1 MICFRFVN
9 IVILLISITLCDAVS
24 YECDKNTVPCGCGQT
39 MVGINARIIN
49 GEDAVPYSWP
59 MMVSLTKAGLGHFCG
74 GTILNE
80 WYILTAAHCV
90 DSYYSGVTSSDF
102 MIAANIHSQS
112 QTNKI
117 IRQVDKIIIHPLWD
131 KFHHIILYDIAI
143 LRLAQP
149 LDLQKNSSIA
159 RTCLPPR
166 SNTLEEILNYPK
178 NGTRLV
184 VIGWGS
190 INYEQSSPDT
200 LQQVTINFKHHFDK
214 KCNAMIYNP
223 YIHFCAG
230 TDKDEKSDSGGPIFQ
245 WIGDRWEQAG
255 IVSYGVSG
263 CAMKGYSVVYTRI
276 SYFNDWIE
284 SHIQNNN
291 NQTTASNN
299 TTSNNTTIFQC
310 STYPSTSTSKCGC
323 SYRNVILSSP
333 TNAPSENALPYT
345 WTMIVSIRT
354 STTNQHICTG
364 TILEDFY
371 ILTAAHCLTNYKP
384 QDLTIEAG
392 MYYQTESEAIIRQ
405 VDQIYIHP
413 NYSTYSDQY
422 INDIAILRLTKSLY
436 VDNNNYISRTCK
448 SSIYNQWMDMNNY
461 PPDGTRLVIS
471 GWDIIHISSSS
482 KSKLLQQAE
491 IYAYNSNH
499 SNCFISGNQNQ
510 MQFCV
515 GRNENNNDICYG
527 NDPGSPI
534 FEWIDGRWI
543 QVGLASHCRSAGGS
557 GIFTKLSSYSNW
569 IDTLLNSTITNTSSH
584 VYQCDRKASCGCGQT
599 DVVLTSSHI
608 IGGENTIKYSWPM
621 MVSIQIRDGYDSCIG
636 TILSDSFILTS
647 AQCIY
652 YYTDTNYYNITI
664 ATSIYD
670 VSSAVKITRRVDRVY
685 IHPDYSRTE
694 PYLHDIAI
702 LHVSEPFLLGDES
715 PQYLQKICV
724 SIENEFPF
732 NQYPK
737 LDSQLV
743 VVGWASSSYT
753 AETTNTLE
761 QISVRMIDTK
771 YESCLNSI
779 TNDTYQFCAGL
790 SNDHEGAKLNY
801 LDRGDLGAPI
811 MIYKNNHWEQVGI
824 ATVDMYEY
832 ESSLRDRAQVYT
844 RLSPYREWMRRI
856 LNSSL
861 PAYSPSMNISA
872 TTISNIDT
880 TIYNSGINNYQQNH
894 FIYQILGLLIIMCL
908 YSSI

>member
-1 MICFRFVN
+1 
-9 IVILLISITLCDAVS
+9 
-24 YECDKNTVPCGCGQT
+24 

-74 GTILNE
+74 GTILDE
-80 WYILTAAHCV
+80 WHILTAAHCV

-112 QTNKI
+112 QTNRI

-166 SNTLEEILNYPK
+166 SNTLDEMMNYPT

-184 VIGWGS
+184 VTGWGS

-245 WIGDRWEQAG
+245 WIGDRWEQLG

-276 SYFNDWIE
+276 AYFNDWID
-284 SHIQNNN
+284 SHIHNND
-291 NQTTASNN
+291 NQTTISNN
-299 TTSNNTTIFQC
+299 ITSNNPTIFQC
-310 STYPSTSTSKCGC
+310 STYASKCGC

-345 WTMIVSIRT
+345 WTMIVSIR
-354 STTNQHICTG
+354 SATTNQHICTG
-364 TILEDFY
+364 TILEDFF

-384 QDLTIEAG
+384 QDITIEAG
-392 MYYQTESEAIIRQ
+392 MYYQSESEAIIRQ
-405 VDQIYIHP
+405 VEQIYIHP

-436 VDNNNYISRTCK
+436 VDNNNYVSRACK
-448 SSIYNQWMDMNNY
+448 SSTYNQWMDMNNY
-461 PPDGTRLVIS
+461 PLDGTRLVIS
-471 GWDIIHISSSS
+471 GWDITYTSTSS

-491 IYAYNSNH
+491 IYAFNNNH
-499 SNCFISGNQNQ
+499 SKCFISGNQNE
-510 MQFCV
+510 MQFCA
-515 GRNENNNDICYG
+515 GRNENNNGNICYG
-527 NDPGSPI
+527 NDPGSPV
-534 FEWIDGRWI
+534 FEWIDGRWV
-543 QVGLASHCRSAGGS
+543 QVGFASHCRLAGGS

-569 IDTLLNSTITNTSSH
+569 IDTLLNSTVMNTFSH
-584 VYQCDRKASCGCGQT
+584 VYQCDKKASCGCGQS
-599 DVVLTSSHI
+599 DVVLTSSRI

-621 MVSIQIRDGYDSCIG
+621 MVSIQIHDDFHICSG
-636 TILSDSFILTS
+636 TIISDSFILTS

-652 YYTDTNYYNITI
+652 YDMNNYNITI

-670 VSSAVKITRRVDRVY
+670 ISSAVKITRRVDRVY
-685 IHPDYSRTE
+685 IHPDYSETQRN
-694 PYLHDIAI
+694 LHDIAI
-702 LHVSEPFLLGDES
+702 LHVDEPFPLGDKS
-715 PQYLQKICV
+715 PEYLQKICI
-724 SIENEFPF
+724 STENELPF

-743 VVGWASSSYT
+743 VVGLVNPGYT
-753 AETTNTLE
+753 ADTTNMLE

-771 YESCLNSI
+771 YESCSNYI
-779 TNDTYQFCAGL
+779 NDDTYQFCAGL
-790 SNDHEGAKLNY
+790 SNDHEGGKVNY
-801 LDRGDLGAPI
+801 LHREDLGAPI
-811 MIYKNNHWEQVGI
+811 MMYKNNHWEQVGMAI
-824 ATVDMYEY
+824 Y
-832 ESSLRDRAQVYT
+832 SHGPSLRDRAQVYT
-844 RLSPYREWMRRI
+844 RLSPYREWMKRI

-861 PAYSPSMNISA
+861 PAYSSSINDSSTTISSSGTTISSRR
-872 TTISNIDT
+872 TTISNSST
-880 TIYNSGINNYQQNH
+880 TISSSSTTISNTVTTTTNSGTNNYQQNH
-894 FIYQILGLLIIMCL
+894 FIYQILGLLIVICL
-908 YSSI
+908 YSSTWI

>member
-1 MICFRFVN
+1 
-9 IVILLISITLCDAVS
+9 
-24 YECDKNTVPCGCGQT
+24 

-74 GTILNE
+74 GTILDE
-80 WYILTAAHCV
+80 WHILTAAHCV

-112 QTNKI
+112 QTNRI

-166 SNTLEEILNYPK
+166 SNTLDEMMNYPT

-184 VIGWGS
+184 VTGWGS

-245 WIGDRWEQAG
+245 WIGDRWEQLG
-255 IVSYGVSG
+255 IVSYGVGG
-263 CAMKGYSVVYTRI
+263 CAMKGYSAVYTRI
-276 SYFNDWIE
+276 SHFNDWIE
-284 SHIQNNN
+284 SHIHNNN
-291 NQTTASNN
+291 NQTAISNN
-299 TTSNNTTIFQC
+299 ITSNNPAIFQC
-310 STYPSTSTSKCGC
+310 STYPSTSKCGC
-323 SYRNVILSSP
+323 SNRNVILSSP

-354 STTNQHICTG
+354 GTTNQHICTG
-364 TILEDFY
+364 TILEDLY

-384 QDLTIEAG
+384 QDITIEAG

-436 VDNNNYISRTCK
+436 VDNNNYVSRTCR
-448 SSIYNQWMDMNNY
+448 SSTYNQWMDVNNY
-461 PPDGTRLVIS
+461 PLDGTRLVIS
-471 GWDIIHISSSS
+471 GWDITHISSSS

-491 IYAYNSNH
+491 IYAFNNNH
-499 SNCFISGNQNQ
+499 SKCFLSGYENQI
-510 MQFCV
+510 QFCA
-515 GRNENNNDICYG
+515 GRNQNNND
-527 NDPGSPI
+527 DSGSPV
-534 FEWIDGRWI
+534 FEWIDSRWI
-543 QVGLASHCRSAGGS
+543 QVGLASHCRLAGGS

-569 IDTLLNSTITNTSSH
+569 IDTLLNSTVINASSH
-584 VYQCDRKASCGCGQT
+584 VYQCDKKASCGCGQS
-599 DVVLTSSHI
+599 DVVLTSGRI

-621 MVSIQIRDGYDSCIG
+621 MVSIQIRDGYHECSG

-652 YYTDTNYYNITI
+652 YYIDTNYYNITI
-664 ATSIYD
+664 ATGIYD
-670 VSSAVKITRRVDRVY
+670 VSSTIKVTRRVDRVY
-685 IHPDYSRTE
+685 IHPDYSRTQ

-702 LHVSEPFLLGDES
+702 LRVNQPFPLGDKS
-715 PQYLQKICV
+715 PEYLQKICI

-732 NQYPK
+732 NQYPQ
-737 LDSQLV
+737 LNSELV
-743 VVGWASSSYT
+743 VVGWVRSSYT
-753 AETTNTLE
+753 AETTNTID
-761 QISVRMIDTK
+761 QISVGMIDTK
-771 YESCLNSI
+771 QESCLNSI

-790 SNDHEGAKLNY
+790 SNDNEGAKLNY
-801 LDRGDLGAPI
+801 LDYKDLGAPI
-811 MIYKNNHWEQVGI
+811 MMYKNNHWEQVGI

-832 ESSLRDRAQVYT
+832 EPSLRDRAQVYT
-844 RLSPYREWMRRI
+844 RLSPYREWMKRI

-861 PAYSPSMNISA
+861 PAYSSSINDSSTTISSRRTTTRSSRTTMSSGGTTMSSSR
-872 TTISNIDT
+872 TTISNTVT
-880 TIYNSGINNYQQNH
+880 TTTNSGTNNYQQNH
-894 FIYQILGLLIIMCL
+894 FIYQIFGLSIVMCL
-908 YSSI
+908 YSSTWIWNRE